1 MSTNSRL
8 KKEGI
13 EIVEQLDTLKVN
25 TIAISI
31 ASKLCLAFPEHN
43 LNKSELFTSLSRIN
57 MYIAKMPEDSAG
69 AKYFYKNNSIYFNKE
84 YDLDEMAKLAMHEC
98 IHYIQEFRD
107 ANNNLVKMGLYNCT
121 FNSGLGINEAAVQ
134 LMASEANMCPSTS
147 ETYYNVS
154 LNTISPNYYPL
165 ECALVNQMAYFTG
178 TYPLFHSTLNSNDVF
193 KNTFILKSNKRAYN
207 TIVKNIDLLLAYE
220 NDLNYFASELQ
231 YANKVSEIKLLNK
244 LIASKKDSI
253 TSIFFK
259 TQNLIIES
267 CFISEFNN
275 IRNLEDVKEYKNK
288 LYNFKNIMGSNENYT
303 FYNEFYRKIM
313 ESLEKKK
320 EQIEQF
326 GEINLFETSENSLV
340 LVDNTKH
347 ALSFVS
353 TFFVKIKKLFGFNKS
368 RDTIYIN
375 KMGKKGSDPFFPNTL
390 FFHINSTVL
399 LFLNRS
405 RNLFF
410 LFHLLIMLL
419 DEMLVNILFRLFQ
432 TIFLCL
438 MLFHILC
445 LIYFLVPHFLIV

>member
-13 EIVEQLDTLKVN
+13 EIAEQLDTLKVN

-353 TFFVKIKKLFGFNKS
+353 TFFVKVKKLFGFNKS
-368 RDTIYIN
+368 RDTIN
-375 KMGKKGSDPFFPNTL
+375 
-390 FFHINSTVL
+390 
-399 LFLNRS
+399 
-405 RNLFF
+405 NL
-410 LFHLLIMLL
+410 
-419 DEMLVNILFRLFQ
+419 
-432 TIFLCL
+432 
-438 MLFHILC
+438 
-445 LIYFLVPHFLIV
+445 Y

>member
-259 TQNLIIES
+259 TQNLVIES

-326 GEINLFETSENSLV
+326 GEINLFETPENSLV
-340 LVDNTKH
+340 LVDNTKR

-353 TFFVKIKKLFGFNKS
+353 TFFVKVKKLFGFNKS
-368 RDTIYIN
+368 RDTIN
-375 KMGKKGSDPFFPNTL
+375 
-390 FFHINSTVL
+390 
-399 LFLNRS
+399 
-405 RNLFF
+405 NL
-410 LFHLLIMLL
+410 
-419 DEMLVNILFRLFQ
+419 
-432 TIFLCL
+432 
-438 MLFHILC
+438 
-445 LIYFLVPHFLIV
+445 YK

>member
-84 YDLDEMAKLAMHEC
+84 YDLDEMVKLAMHEC

-340 LVDNTKH
+340 LVDNTKR

-353 TFFVKIKKLFGFNKS
+353 TFFVKVKKLFGFNKS
-368 RDTIYIN
+368 RDTIN
-375 KMGKKGSDPFFPNTL
+375 
-390 FFHINSTVL
+390 
-399 LFLNRS
+399 
-405 RNLFF
+405 NL
-410 LFHLLIMLL
+410 
-419 DEMLVNILFRLFQ
+419 
-432 TIFLCL
+432 
-438 MLFHILC
+438 
-445 LIYFLVPHFLIV
+445 Y

>member
-340 LVDNTKH
+340 LVDNTKR

-368 RDTIYIN
+368 RDTIN
-375 KMGKKGSDPFFPNTL
+375 
-390 FFHINSTVL
+390 
-399 LFLNRS
+399 
-405 RNLFF
+405 NL
-410 LFHLLIMLL
+410 
-419 DEMLVNILFRLFQ
+419 
-432 TIFLCL
+432 
-438 MLFHILC
+438 
-445 LIYFLVPHFLIV
+445 Y

>member
-368 RDTIYIN
+368 RDTIN
-375 KMGKKGSDPFFPNTL
+375 
-390 FFHINSTVL
+390 
-399 LFLNRS
+399 
-405 RNLFF
+405 NL
-410 LFHLLIMLL
+410 
-419 DEMLVNILFRLFQ
+419 
-432 TIFLCL
+432 
-438 MLFHILC
+438 
-445 LIYFLVPHFLIV
+445 YK

>member
-154 LNTISPNYYPL
+154 LKTISPNYYPL

-340 LVDNTKH
+340 LVDNTKR

-353 TFFVKIKKLFGFNKS
+353 TFFVKVKKLFGFNKS
-368 RDTIYIN
+368 RDTIN
-375 KMGKKGSDPFFPNTL
+375 
-390 FFHINSTVL
+390 
-399 LFLNRS
+399 
-405 RNLFF
+405 NL
-410 LFHLLIMLL
+410 
-419 DEMLVNILFRLFQ
+419 
-432 TIFLCL
+432 
-438 MLFHILC
+438 
-445 LIYFLVPHFLIV
+445 Y

>member
-13 EIVEQLDTLKVN
+13 EIAEQLDTLKVN

-57 MYIAKMPEDSAG
+57 MYIAKMPDDSAG

-178 TYPLFHSTLNSNDVF
+178 TYPLFHSTLNSNDIF

-368 RDTIYIN
+368 RDTIN
-375 KMGKKGSDPFFPNTL
+375 
-390 FFHINSTVL
+390 
-399 LFLNRS
+399 
-405 RNLFF
+405 NL
-410 LFHLLIMLL
+410 
-419 DEMLVNILFRLFQ
+419 
-432 TIFLCL
+432 
-438 MLFHILC
+438 
-445 LIYFLVPHFLIV
+445 Y

>member
-154 LNTISPNYYPL
+154 LNTISPNCYPL

-340 LVDNTKH
+340 LVDNTKR

-353 TFFVKIKKLFGFNKS
+353 TFFVKVKKLFGFNKS
-368 RDTIYIN
+368 RDTIN
-375 KMGKKGSDPFFPNTL
+375 
-390 FFHINSTVL
+390 
-399 LFLNRS
+399 
-405 RNLFF
+405 NL
-410 LFHLLIMLL
+410 
-419 DEMLVNILFRLFQ
+419 
-432 TIFLCL
+432 
-438 MLFHILC
+438 
-445 LIYFLVPHFLIV
+445 Y

>member
-57 MYIAKMPEDSAG
+57 MYIAKMPEDSAC

-340 LVDNTKH
+340 LVDNTKR

-353 TFFVKIKKLFGFNKS
+353 TFFVKVKKLFGFNKS
-368 RDTIYIN
+368 RDTIN
-375 KMGKKGSDPFFPNTL
+375 
-390 FFHINSTVL
+390 
-399 LFLNRS
+399 
-405 RNLFF
+405 NL
-410 LFHLLIMLL
+410 
-419 DEMLVNILFRLFQ
+419 
-432 TIFLCL
+432 
-438 MLFHILC
+438 
-445 LIYFLVPHFLIV
+445 Y

>member
-303 FYNEFYRKIM
+303 FYNESYRKIM

-340 LVDNTKH
+340 LVDNTKR

-353 TFFVKIKKLFGFNKS
+353 TFFVKVKKLFGFNKS
-368 RDTIYIN
+368 RDTIN
-375 KMGKKGSDPFFPNTL
+375 
-390 FFHINSTVL
+390 
-399 LFLNRS
+399 
-405 RNLFF
+405 NL
-410 LFHLLIMLL
+410 
-419 DEMLVNILFRLFQ
+419 
-432 TIFLCL
+432 
-438 MLFHILC
+438 
-445 LIYFLVPHFLIV
+445 Y

>member
-178 TYPLFHSTLNSNDVF
+178 TYPLFHSTLNSNYVF

-340 LVDNTKH
+340 LVDNTKR

-353 TFFVKIKKLFGFNKS
+353 TFFVKVKKLFGFNKS
-368 RDTIYIN
+368 RDTIN
-375 KMGKKGSDPFFPNTL
+375 
-390 FFHINSTVL
+390 
-399 LFLNRS
+399 
-405 RNLFF
+405 NL
-410 LFHLLIMLL
+410 
-419 DEMLVNILFRLFQ
+419 
-432 TIFLCL
+432 
-438 MLFHILC
+438 
-445 LIYFLVPHFLIV
+445 Y

>member
-178 TYPLFHSTLNSNDVF
+178 AYPLFHSTLNSNDVF

-340 LVDNTKH
+340 LVDNTKR

-353 TFFVKIKKLFGFNKS
+353 TFFVKVKKLFGFNKS
-368 RDTIYIN
+368 RDTIN
-375 KMGKKGSDPFFPNTL
+375 
-390 FFHINSTVL
+390 
-399 LFLNRS
+399 
-405 RNLFF
+405 NL
-410 LFHLLIMLL
+410 
-419 DEMLVNILFRLFQ
+419 
-432 TIFLCL
+432 
-438 MLFHILC
+438 
-445 LIYFLVPHFLIV
+445 Y

>member
-244 LIASKKDSI
+244 LIASKKDTI

-340 LVDNTKH
+340 LVDNTKR

-368 RDTIYIN
+368 RDTIN
-375 KMGKKGSDPFFPNTL
+375 
-390 FFHINSTVL
+390 
-399 LFLNRS
+399 
-405 RNLFF
+405 NL
-410 LFHLLIMLL
+410 
-419 DEMLVNILFRLFQ
+419 
-432 TIFLCL
+432 
-438 MLFHILC
+438 
-445 LIYFLVPHFLIV
+445 

>member
-57 MYIAKMPEDSAG
+57 MYIAKMPDDSAG

-326 GEINLFETSENSLV
+326 GEINLFETPENSLV
-340 LVDNTKH
+340 LVDNTKR

-353 TFFVKIKKLFGFNKS
+353 TFFVKVKKLFGFNKS
-368 RDTIYIN
+368 RDTIN
-375 KMGKKGSDPFFPNTL
+375 
-390 FFHINSTVL
+390 
-399 LFLNRS
+399 
-405 RNLFF
+405 NL
-410 LFHLLIMLL
+410 
-419 DEMLVNILFRLFQ
+419 
-432 TIFLCL
+432 
-438 MLFHILC
+438 
-445 LIYFLVPHFLIV
+445 YK

>member
-244 LIASKKDSI
+244 LIASKKDTI

-267 CFISEFNN
+267 CFISDFNN

-340 LVDNTKH
+340 LVDNTKR

-368 RDTIYIN
+368 RDTIN
-375 KMGKKGSDPFFPNTL
+375 
-390 FFHINSTVL
+390 
-399 LFLNRS
+399 
-405 RNLFF
+405 NL
-410 LFHLLIMLL
+410 
-419 DEMLVNILFRLFQ
+419 
-432 TIFLCL
+432 
-438 MLFHILC
+438 
-445 LIYFLVPHFLIV
+445 Y

>member
-1 MSTNSRL
+1 MSINSRL

-121 FNSGLGINEAAVQ
+121 LNSGLGINEAAVQ

-340 LVDNTKH
+340 LVDNTKR

-353 TFFVKIKKLFGFNKS
+353 TFFVKVKKLFGFNKS
-368 RDTIYIN
+368 RDTIN
-375 KMGKKGSDPFFPNTL
+375 
-390 FFHINSTVL
+390 
-399 LFLNRS
+399 
-405 RNLFF
+405 NL
-410 LFHLLIMLL
+410 
-419 DEMLVNILFRLFQ
+419 
-432 TIFLCL
+432 
-438 MLFHILC
+438 
-445 LIYFLVPHFLIV
+445 Y

>member
-43 LNKSELFTSLSRIN
+43 LNKSELFTSLSRLN
-57 MYIAKMPEDSAG
+57 MFVAKMPGDSAG
-69 AKYFYKNNSIYFNKE
+69 AKYFYKNNSIYFNE
-84 YDLDEMAKLAMHEC
+84 ETDLDEMARLAMHEC

-107 ANNNLVKMGLYNCT
+107 SNNNLLKMGLYNCT

-134 LMASEANMCPSTS
+134 LMASEANMCYSTS

-207 TIVKNIDLLLAYE
+207 TIVKNLDLLLAYE
-220 NDLNYFASELQ
+220 NDLNYFATELQ
-231 YANKVSEIKLLNK
+231 YANKVNEIKLLNK
-244 LIASKKDSI
+244 LISEKKNNI
-253 TSIFFK
+253 TSTFFK

-267 CFISEFNN
+267 CFVSEFNN
-275 IRNLEDVKEYKNK
+275 IRNLDDIKEYKRK

-313 ESLEKKK
+313 ENLEKKK
-320 EQIEQF
+320 EQIELL
-326 GEINLFETSENSLV
+326 GEINLFETPENSLV

-353 TFFVKIKKLFGFNKS
+353 TFFVKVKKLFGFNKS
-368 RDTIYIN
+368 RDTIN
-375 KMGKKGSDPFFPNTL
+375 
-390 FFHINSTVL
+390 
-399 LFLNRS
+399 
-405 RNLFF
+405 NL
-410 LFHLLIMLL
+410 
-419 DEMLVNILFRLFQ
+419 
-432 TIFLCL
+432 
-438 MLFHILC
+438 
-445 LIYFLVPHFLIV
+445 Y

>member
-326 GEINLFETSENSLV
+326 GEINLFETPENNLV
-340 LVDNTKH
+340 LVDNTKR

-353 TFFVKIKKLFGFNKS
+353 TFFVKVKKLFGFNKS
-368 RDTIYIN
+368 RDTIN
-375 KMGKKGSDPFFPNTL
+375 
-390 FFHINSTVL
+390 
-399 LFLNRS
+399 
-405 RNLFF
+405 NL
-410 LFHLLIMLL
+410 
-419 DEMLVNILFRLFQ
+419 
-432 TIFLCL
+432 
-438 MLFHILC
+438 
-445 LIYFLVPHFLIV
+445 YK

>member
-13 EIVEQLDTLKVN
+13 EIAEQLDTLKVN

-57 MYIAKMPEDSAG
+57 MYIAKMPDDSAG

-326 GEINLFETSENSLV
+326 GEINLFETPENSLV
-340 LVDNTKH
+340 LVDNTKR

-368 RDTIYIN
+368 RDTIN
-375 KMGKKGSDPFFPNTL
+375 
-390 FFHINSTVL
+390 
-399 LFLNRS
+399 
-405 RNLFF
+405 NL
-410 LFHLLIMLL
+410 
-419 DEMLVNILFRLFQ
+419 
-432 TIFLCL
+432 
-438 MLFHILC
+438 
-445 LIYFLVPHFLIV
+445 YK

>member
-207 TIVKNIDLLLAYE
+207 TIVKNIDLLLDYE

-368 RDTIYIN
+368 RDTIN
-375 KMGKKGSDPFFPNTL
+375 
-390 FFHINSTVL
+390 
-399 LFLNRS
+399 
-405 RNLFF
+405 NL
-410 LFHLLIMLL
+410 
-419 DEMLVNILFRLFQ
+419 
-432 TIFLCL
+432 
-438 MLFHILC
+438 
-445 LIYFLVPHFLIV
+445 Y

>member
-13 EIVEQLDTLKVN
+13 EIAEQLDTLKVN

-57 MYIAKMPEDSAG
+57 MYIAKMPDDSAG

-340 LVDNTKH
+340 LVDNTKR

-353 TFFVKIKKLFGFNKS
+353 TFFVKVKKLFGFNKS
-368 RDTIYIN
+368 RDTIN
-375 KMGKKGSDPFFPNTL
+375 
-390 FFHINSTVL
+390 
-399 LFLNRS
+399 
-405 RNLFF
+405 NL
-410 LFHLLIMLL
+410 
-419 DEMLVNILFRLFQ
+419 
-432 TIFLCL
+432 
-438 MLFHILC
+438 
-445 LIYFLVPHFLIV
+445 Y

>member
-13 EIVEQLDTLKVN
+13 EIVEQLNTLKVN

-69 AKYFYKNNSIYFNKE
+69 AKYFYKNNSIYFNE
-84 YDLDEMAKLAMHEC
+84 ETDLDEMAKLAMHEC

-231 YANKVSEIKLLNK
+231 YTSKVNEIKLLNK
-244 LIASKKDSI
+244 LITSKKESI
-253 TSIFFK
+253 TATFFK

-267 CFISEFNN
+267 CFVSEFNS

-368 RDTIYIN
+368 RDTIN
-375 KMGKKGSDPFFPNTL
+375 
-390 FFHINSTVL
+390 
-399 LFLNRS
+399 
-405 RNLFF
+405 NL
-410 LFHLLIMLL
+410 
-419 DEMLVNILFRLFQ
+419 
-432 TIFLCL
+432 
-438 MLFHILC
+438 
-445 LIYFLVPHFLIV
+445 Y

>member
-275 IRNLEDVKEYKNK
+275 IRSLEDVKEYKNK

-368 RDTIYIN
+368 RDTIN
-375 KMGKKGSDPFFPNTL
+375 
-390 FFHINSTVL
+390 
-399 LFLNRS
+399 
-405 RNLFF
+405 NL
-410 LFHLLIMLL
+410 
-419 DEMLVNILFRLFQ
+419 
-432 TIFLCL
+432 
-438 MLFHILC
+438 
-445 LIYFLVPHFLIV
+445 Y

>member
-253 TSIFFK
+253 TSIFVK

-340 LVDNTKH
+340 LVDNTKR

-353 TFFVKIKKLFGFNKS
+353 TFFVKVKKLFGFNKS
-368 RDTIYIN
+368 RDTIN
-375 KMGKKGSDPFFPNTL
+375 
-390 FFHINSTVL
+390 
-399 LFLNRS
+399 
-405 RNLFF
+405 NL
-410 LFHLLIMLL
+410 
-419 DEMLVNILFRLFQ
+419 
-432 TIFLCL
+432 
-438 MLFHILC
+438 
-445 LIYFLVPHFLIV
+445 Y